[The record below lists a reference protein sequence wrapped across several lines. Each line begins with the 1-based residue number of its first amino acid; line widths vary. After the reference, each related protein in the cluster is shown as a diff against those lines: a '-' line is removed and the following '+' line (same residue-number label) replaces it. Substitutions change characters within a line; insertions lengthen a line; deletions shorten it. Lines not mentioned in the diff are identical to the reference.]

1 MKNFVKYFATFLA
14 MAGLIAA
21 EVVSGTFT
29 SAILSLSTNGV
40 SIRNFQVVD
49 TSGAA
54 NTVILYDNESTTSTN
69 RVYAAYTAVTQTTAP
84 VVMTFTNFTGV
95 VQSYTNTVLTTT
107 NITVAAATN
116 QARRVFTFTLPAN
129 GTVTFTPTS
138 PQGTTFGLQ
147 LKAVGAGVYNADI
160 QPLGIQ

>member
-14 MAGLIAA
+14 MAGLLVA

-29 SAILSLSTNGV
+29 SAILSISTNGV
-40 SIRNFQVVD
+40 SLRNFQVVD
-49 TSGAA
+49 TSAAA
-54 NTVILYDNESTTSTN
+54 NTVILYDNDSTTSTN
-69 RVYAAYTAVTQTTAP
+69 RIYASYTAVTQYTTN

-95 VQSYTNTVLTTT
+95 VQSYTNTVLATVNTT
-107 NITVAAATN
+107 VPAATN
-116 QARRVFTFTLPAN
+116 QARRVFTFTLPAS

-147 LKAVGAGVYNADI
+147 LKATGAGVYNADI
-160 QPLGIQ
+160 QQLGIQ

>member
-14 MAGLIAA
+14 LAGLLVA

-29 SAILSLSTNGV
+29 SAISVLSSTGV

-49 TSGAA
+49 TSGSA
-54 NTVILYDNESTTSTN
+54 NTVILYDNDSASSTN
-69 RVYAAYTAVTQTTAP
+69 RIYAAYTAVTQATAP

-107 NITVAAATN
+107 NVTIAAATN
-116 QARRVFTFTLPAN
+116 QARRVFTFTLPAS
-129 GTVTFTPTS
+129 GTITFTPTY

-147 LKAVGAGVYNADI
+147 LKATGAGVYNADI

>member
-14 MAGLIAA
+14 LAGLLVA

-29 SAILSLSTNGV
+29 SAIAVLNSTGV

-49 TSGAA
+49 TSGSA
-54 NTVILYDNESTTSTN
+54 NTVILYDNDSTTSTN
-69 RVYAAYTAVTQTTAP
+69 RTYAAYTAVTQTTAP

-107 NITVAAATN
+107 NITVAAATT

-147 LKAVGAGVYNADI
+147 LKAVGNGVYNADI
-160 QPLGIQ
+160 QPLP

>member
-1 MKNFVKYFATFLA
+1 MKNLFKYFVTFAA
-14 MAGLIAA
+14 MAGLLVA

-29 SAILSLSTNGV
+29 SAISVLSSTGV

-49 TSGAA
+49 TSGSA
-54 NTVILYDNESTTSTN
+54 NTVILYDNDSSTSTN
-69 RVYAAYTAVTQTTAP
+69 RIYLAYTGVTQTTAP
-84 VVMTFTNFTGV
+84 VVMSFTNFTGV
-95 VQSYTNTVLTTT
+95 VQSYTNTVLTTA
-107 NITVAAATN
+107 NVSVPQSTN

-129 GTVTFTPTS
+129 GTVTFTPNS

-160 QPLGIQ
+160 QPLP

>member
-14 MAGLIAA
+14 MAGLLAA
-21 EVVSGTFT
+21 EIVSGTFT

-49 TSGAA
+49 TSAAA
-54 NTVILYDNESTTSTN
+54 NTVILYDNDSTTSTN
-69 RVYAAYTAVTQTTAP
+69 RSYAAYTAVLQYTTN
-84 VVMTFTNFTGV
+84 VVMSFTNFTGV
-95 VQSYTNTVLTTT
+95 VQSYTNTVLATVNTT
-107 NITVAAATN
+107 IPAATN
-116 QARRVFTFTLPAN
+116 QARRVFTFTLPAS
-129 GTVTFTPTS
+129 GTITLTPNS

-160 QPLGIQ
+160 QQLGIQ

>member
-14 MAGLIAA
+14 MAGLLAA

-29 SAILSLSTNGV
+29 SAILSISTNGV
-40 SIRNFQVVD
+40 SLRNFQVVD
-49 TSGAA
+49 TSAAA
-54 NTVILYDNESTTSTN
+54 NTVILYDNDSTTSTN
-69 RVYAAYTAVTQTTAP
+69 RVYLGYTGVTQYTTN
-84 VVMTFTNFTGV
+84 VVMSFTNFTGV
-95 VQSYTNTVLTTT
+95 VQSYTNTVLATVNTT
-107 NITVAAATN
+107 IPAATN
-116 QARRVFTFTLPAN
+116 QARRVFTFTLPAS
-129 GTVTFTPTS
+129 GTVTFTPNS

>member
-49 TSGAA
+49 TSGSA
-54 NTVILYDNESTTSTN
+54 NTVILYDNDSTTSTN
-69 RVYAAYTAVTQTTAP
+69 RTYAAYTAVTQATAP

-107 NITVAAATN
+107 NVTIGLSTN

-129 GTVTFTPTS
+129 GTVTFTPNS

-160 QPLGIQ
+160 QPLP

>member
-40 SIRNFQVVD
+40 SLRNFQVVD
-49 TSGAA
+49 TSAAA
-54 NTVILYDNESTTSTN
+54 NTVILYDNDSTTSTN
-69 RVYAAYTAVTQTTAP
+69 RVYAAYTAVTQYTTN
-84 VVMTFTNFTGV
+84 VVMSFTNFTGV
-95 VQSYTNTVLTTT
+95 VQSYTNTVLATVNTT
-107 NITVAAATN
+107 IPAATN

-129 GTVTFTPTS
+129 GTVTFTPNS

-160 QPLGIQ
+160 QPLP

>member
-14 MAGLIAA
+14 MAGLLAA
-21 EVVSGTFT
+21 EIVSGTFT

-49 TSGAA
+49 TSAAA
-54 NTVILYDNESTTSTN
+54 NTVILYDNDSTTSTN
-69 RVYAAYTAVTQTTAP
+69 RTYAAYTAVTQYTTN
-84 VVMTFTNFTGV
+84 VVMSFTNFTGV
-95 VQSYTNTVLTTT
+95 VQSYTNTVLATVNTT
-107 NITVAAATN
+107 IPSATN
-116 QARRVFTFTLPAN
+116 QARRVFTFTLPAS
-129 GTVTFTPTS
+129 GTITLTPNS

-160 QPLGIQ
+160 QQLGIQ

>member
-1 MKNFVKYFATFLA
+1 MKNLFKYFVTFAA
-14 MAGLIAA
+14 MAGLLAA

-29 SAILSLSTNGV
+29 SAISVLSSTGV

-54 NTVILYDNESTTSTN
+54 NTVILYDNDSTTSTN
-69 RVYAAYTAVTQTTAP
+69 RTYAAYTAVTQTTAP

-107 NITVAAATN
+107 NVTIAAATN

-129 GTVTFTPTS
+129 GTVTFTPNS

-147 LKAVGAGVYNADI
+147 LKAVGNGVYNADI
-160 QPLGIQ
+160 QPLP

>member
-14 MAGLIAA
+14 MAGLLAA
-21 EVVSGTFT
+21 EIVSGTFT

-49 TSGAA
+49 TSAAA
-54 NTVILYDNESTTSTN
+54 NTVILYDNDSTTSTN

-84 VVMTFTNFTGV
+84 VVMSFTNFTGV

-107 NITVAAATN
+107 NVTIAAATN

-129 GTVTFTPTS
+129 GTVTFTPSS

-160 QPLGIQ
+160 QQLGIQ

>member
-14 MAGLIAA
+14 MAGLLVA

-29 SAILSLSTNGV
+29 SAISVLSSTGV

-49 TSGAA
+49 TSGSA
-54 NTVILYDNESTTSTN
+54 NTVILYDNDSASSTN
-69 RVYAAYTAVTQTTAP
+69 RIYAAYTAVTQTTAP
-84 VVMTFTNFTGV
+84 VVMSFTNFTGV

-107 NITVAAATN
+107 NITVGISTN

-129 GTVTFTPTS
+129 GTVTFTPNS

-147 LKAVGAGVYNADI
+147 LKAVGNGVYNADI
-160 QPLGIQ
+160 QPLP

>member
-14 MAGLIAA
+14 LAGLLVA
-21 EVVSGTFT
+21 EVISGTFASGIT
-29 SAILSLSTNGV
+29 SLSTNGV
-40 SIRNFQVVD
+40 SLRNFQVVD
-49 TSGAA
+49 TSAAA
-54 NTVILYDNESTTSTN
+54 NTVILYDNDSTTSTN
-69 RVYAAYTAVTQTTAP
+69 RSYAAYTAVTQYTTN
-84 VVMTFTNFTGV
+84 VVMSFTNFTGV
-95 VQSYTNTVLTTT
+95 VQSYTNTVLATVNTT
-107 NITVAAATN
+107 IPASATN

-160 QPLGIQ
+160 QPLP

>member
-1 MKNFVKYFATFLA
+1 MKNLFKYFVTFLA
-14 MAGLIAA
+14 MAGLLVA

-29 SAILSLSTNGV
+29 SAISVLNSTGV
-40 SIRNFQVVD
+40 SIRNFQVTD
-49 TSGAA
+49 TSGSA
-54 NTVILYDNESTTSTN
+54 NTVILYDNDSASSTN
-69 RVYAAYTAVTQTTAP
+69 RIYAAYTGVTQTTAP

-129 GTVTFTPTS
+129 GTVTFTPNS

-147 LKAVGAGVYNADI
+147 LKAVGNGVYNADI
-160 QPLGIQ
+160 QPLP

>member
-1 MKNFVKYFATFLA
+1 MKNLFKYFVTFAA
-14 MAGLIAA
+14 MAGLLVA

-29 SAILSLSTNGV
+29 SAISVLNSTGV
-40 SIRNFQVVD
+40 SIRNFQVTD
-49 TSGAA
+49 TSGSA
-54 NTVILYDNESTTSTN
+54 NTVILYDNDSASSTN
-69 RVYAAYTAVTQTTAP
+69 RIYAAYTGVTQTTAP

-107 NITVAAATN
+107 NVTIGLSTN

-129 GTVTFTPTS
+129 GTVTFTPNS

-147 LKAVGAGVYNADI
+147 LKAVGNGVYNADI
-160 QPLGIQ
+160 QPLP

>member
-54 NTVILYDNESTTSTN
+54 NTVILYDNDSTTSTN
-69 RVYAAYTAVTQTTAP
+69 RTYAAYTAVTQTTAP

-107 NITVAAATN
+107 NVTIPSATI

-129 GTVTFTPTS
+129 GTVTFTPNS

-160 QPLGIQ
+160 QPLP

>member
-29 SAILSLSTNGV
+29 SAISVLSSTGV

-49 TSGAA
+49 TSGSA
-54 NTVILYDNESTTSTN
+54 NTVILYDNDSTTSTN
-69 RVYAAYTAVTQTTAP
+69 RTYAAYTAVTQTTAP

-107 NITVAAATN
+107 NVTVAAATV

-129 GTVTFTPTS
+129 GTVTFTPNS

-147 LKAVGAGVYNADI
+147 LKAVGNGVYNADI
-160 QPLGIQ
+160 QPLP

>member
-14 MAGLIAA
+14 LAGLLVA

-29 SAILSLSTNGV
+29 SAILSISTNGV
-40 SIRNFQVVD
+40 SLRNFQVVD
-49 TSGAA
+49 TSAAA
-54 NTVILYDNESTTSTN
+54 NTVILYDNDSTTSTN
-69 RVYAAYTAVTQTTAP
+69 RVYAAYTGVTQYTTN
-84 VVMTFTNFTGV
+84 VVMSFTNFTGV
-95 VQSYTNTVLTTT
+95 VQSYTNTVLKVD

-129 GTVTFTPTS
+129 GTVTFTPNS

-160 QPLGIQ
+160 QPLP

>member
-29 SAILSLSTNGV
+29 SAISVLSSTGV

-49 TSGAA
+49 TSGSA
-54 NTVILYDNESTTSTN
+54 NTVILYDNDSASSTN
-69 RVYAAYTAVTQTTAP
+69 RIYQPYTAVTQTTAP

-107 NITVAAATN
+107 NVTIGLSTN
-116 QARRVFTFTLPAN
+116 QARRVFTFTVPAN
-129 GTVTFTPTS
+129 GTVTFTPNS

-160 QPLGIQ
+160 QPLP